1 MVLRAHTRL
10 MGYVAGLGLLF
21 AVASAAHAE
30 ITVEGTRAIYP
41 APAAEISV
49 RLGNEGRRPALVQ
62 AWISDGGPEQK
73 PEDSAAP
80 FILDKPVFR
89 LDLGK
94 THALRIRGIAAKAP
108 VDDREHLYWLNV
120 VDVPPRE
127 AGADENVVQL
137 AIRFRMK
144 LFYRPAG
151 LGTPADPDGK
161 VTMSRTERG
170 IELRNAARHYF
181 NIATMTVVSEAG
193 ERALDSLYLA
203 PGETRTLAL
212 PEDVSGPVSQVRYQW
227 VDDDGILHAETRTL

>member
-1 MVLRAHTRL
+1 MHTRL

-21 AVASAAHAE
+21 AAASDAHAE
-30 ITVEGTRAIYP
+30 ITVEGTRAIYA

-49 RLGNEGRRPALVQ
+49 RLGNEGHRPALVQ
-62 AWISDGGPEQK
+62 AWISDSDGGLEQK

-89 LDLGK
+89 LDPGK
-94 THALRIRGIAAKAP
+94 THALRVRGIAAKAP
-108 VDDREHLYWLNV
+108 ADDREHLYWLNL

-151 LGTPADPDGK
+151 LGTPVDPNGK

-203 PGETRTLAL
+203 PGEARMLAL
-212 PEDVSGPVSQVRYQW
+212 PADVSGPVSQVRYQW